1 MLMDAKR
8 NNTHTVA
15 TQRATRAVFLVAGI
29 SMSAWAPLVPFAR
42 ERLGVSDASLGSLL
56 LFLGTGS
63 LIAMPLTGWLVARFG
78 CKNTMLCSS
87 LLIMMMLPL
96 LAILPTPWM
105 LALALALFGAGLG
118 TLDVAM
124 NFQAVEVEKQADRP
138 MMSGFHA
145 FYSLGGIIGAGA
157 VSLLLWVGLTPVAAI
172 GVIIVMLLLLMV
184 FSLPHLLNE
193 RIHQSDTPLFVIP
206 RGWVAFLGL
215 LCFIL
220 FLAEGAVL
228 DWGALLLI
236 QTRDLPV
243 AQAGLGYAIFSV
255 AMTIGRLTG
264 DRVVKRFSR
273 YSVMVSG
280 CCLAALGIALAVWL
294 PQPQIALLAFLLVGF
309 GLANTVPMLF
319 TAVGA
324 QKTMPANL
332 AISAMTTIGYTGI
345 LTGPALIGYIS
356 QWLSLSI
363 AFSLIALLLLVVA
376 ASARLV
382 TR

>member
-8 NNTHTVA
+8 NNTHTLA
-15 TQRATRAVFLVAGI
+15 TQRATRAAFLVAGI

-56 LFLGTGS
+56 LFLGAGS

>member
-8 NNTHTVA
+8 NNTHTLA

-56 LFLGTGS
+56 LFLGAGS

>member
-1 MLMDAKR
+1 MLIDAKR

-56 LFLGTGS
+56 LFLGAGS

>member
-8 NNTHTVA
+8 NNTHTLA
-15 TQRATRAVFLVAGI
+15 TQHATRAVFLVAGI

-42 ERLGVSDASLGSLL
+42 ERLGVNDASLGSLL
-56 LFLGTGS
+56 LFLGAGS

-157 VSLLLWVGLTPVAAI
+157 VSLLLWLGLTPVAAI
-172 GVIIVMLLLLMV
+172 GVMIVMLLLLMV
-184 FSLPHLLNE
+184 CSLPHLLNE

-264 DRVVKRFSR
+264 DHVVKRFSR

>member
-1 MLMDAKR
+1 M
-8 NNTHTVA
+8 
-15 TQRATRAVFLVAGI
+15 
-29 SMSAWAPLVPFAR
+29 
-42 ERLGVSDASLGSLL
+42 
-56 LFLGTGS
+56 
-63 LIAMPLTGWLVARFG
+63 
-78 CKNTMLCSS
+78 
-87 LLIMMMLPL
+87 
-96 LAILPTPWM
+96 
-105 LALALALFGAGLG
+105 
-118 TLDVAM
+118 
-124 NFQAVEVEKQADRP
+124 
-138 MMSGFHA
+138 
-145 FYSLGGIIGAGA
+145 
-157 VSLLLWVGLTPVAAI
+157 SLLLWVGLTPVAAI

>member
-8 NNTHTVA
+8 NNTHTLA

-56 LFLGTGS
+56 LFLGAGS

-280 CCLAALGIALAVWL
+280 CCLAALGITLAVWL

>member
-8 NNTHTVA
+8 NNTHTLA

-56 LFLGTGS
+56 LFLGAGS

-105 LALALALFGAGLG
+105 LALALAFFGAGLG

-172 GVIIVMLLLLMV
+172 GVIIVILLLLMV

>member
-56 LFLGTGS
+56 LFLGAGS

>member
-1 MLMDAKR
+1 MLLDAGR
-8 NNTHTVA
+8 NEDHALA
-15 TQRATRAVFLVAGI
+15 TQRATRAIFLVAGVA
-29 SMSAWAPLVPFAR
+29 MSAWAPLVPFAQL
-42 ERLGVSDASLGSLL
+42 RLGVSDASLGSLL

-63 LIAMPLTGWLVARFG
+63 LVAMPLTGYLVGRFG
-78 CKNTMLCSS
+78 CKRTICCSS

-96 LAILPTPWM
+96 LATLSTPWL
-105 LALALALFGAGLG
+105 LAPSLMLFGAGLG

-124 NFQAVEVEKQADRP
+124 NFQAVEVEKRAERP

-157 VSLLLWVGLTPVAAI
+157 VSLLLWAGFSPLLAIAAMM
-172 GVIIVMLLLLMV
+172 VLMLLMLLG
-184 FSLPHLLNE
+184 SLPHLLND
-193 RIHQSDTPLFVIP
+193 RVSHSDTPLFIMP
-206 RGWVAFLGL
+206 RGLVAFLGL

-236 QTRDLPV
+236 QTRELPV

-264 DRVVKRFSR
+264 DRIVKQFSR
-273 YSVMVSG
+273 YSIMVSG
-280 CCLAALGIALAVWL
+280 CCMAALGIALAVWL
-294 PQPQIALLAFLLVGF
+294 PQPQIALLSFLLVGF

-319 TAVGA
+319 TAVGT
-324 QKTMPANL
+324 QHTMPVNL

-356 QWLSLSI
+356 QWLSLSV

>member
-8 NNTHTVA
+8 NNTHTLA

-56 LFLGTGS
+56 LFLGAGS

-78 CKNTMLCSS
+78 CKNTMLYSS

>member
-1 MLMDAKR
+1 MDAKR
-8 NNTHTVA
+8 NNTHTLA

-56 LFLGTGS
+56 LFLGAGS

>member
-1 MLMDAKR
+1 MLMDAKP
-8 NNTHTVA
+8 NNTHTLA

-56 LFLGTGS
+56 LFLGAGS

-105 LALALALFGAGLG
+105 LALALAFFGAGLG

-172 GVIIVMLLLLMV
+172 GVIIVILLLLMV